1 MYSYVSYDYA
11 KRLNQIGGS
20 NMTDI
25 YMDRKTDQRYTRT
38 LCLVFLNSEAYQRVI
53 LFFAGGI
60 DNALSKL
67 IMETPF

>member
-25 YMDRKTDQRYTRT
+25 YMDRKTDQH
-38 LCLVFLNSEAYQRVI
+38 VI
-53 LFFAGGI
+53 FVLFA
-60 DNALSKL
+60 
-67 IMETPF
+67 

>member
-20 NMTDI
+20 NMIDI
-25 YMDRKTDQRYTRT
+25 YMDRKKYRPTCHTRT

-53 LFFAGGI
+53 PADNFFAGGI
-60 DNALSKL
+60 DNALS
-67 IMETPF
+67 